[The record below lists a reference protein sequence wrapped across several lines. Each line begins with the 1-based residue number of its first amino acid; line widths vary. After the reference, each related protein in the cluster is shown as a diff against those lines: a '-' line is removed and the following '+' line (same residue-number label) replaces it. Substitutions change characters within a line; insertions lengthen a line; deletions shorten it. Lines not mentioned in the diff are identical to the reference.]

1 MAAFFEEMVRRRE
14 QERLE
19 DRRRAMAEQHRAQRG
34 TFGAAKLG
42 RPQGGAGYGGM
53 GMGMM
58 PRVNPNVLGMSR
70 DPNAGLRRGVER
82 EALLTEAQRQNLM
95 RSRAP
100 VSTVS
105 GPGRVP
111 GQMLDLGVRGGMGS
125 ALGREVYAPQVSG
138 EQFSPEQ
145 AAMADVRG
153 QREMDWTQRIAADR
167 ERARTFGAGAAPG
180 MGSMALSPEQ
190 QQALLA
196 YVQRHAQRQGG

>member
-19 DRRRAMAEQHRAQRG
+19 DRRRALAERDAPRRRA
-34 TFGAAKLG
+34 F
-42 RPQGGAGYGGM
+42 GGATLGGARGGARYGGM

-95 RSRAP
+95 RSR
-100 VSTVS
+100 
-105 GPGRVP
+105 
-111 GQMLDLGVRGGMGS
+111 
-125 ALGREVYAPQVSG
+125 SG

-167 ERARTFGAGAAPG
+167 DRARTFGAGAAPG

-196 YVQRHAQRQGG
+196 YVQRHAQGG